1 MTSRHPHKNRRTLI
15 GFSDPHSH
23 ETGGLLCMSTLVPLK
38 VELPPGVAHVA
49 EQSSGR
55 WLSTPLEPVAGEAND
70 GQRLVAREL
79 SLPPKGRRSLAIALR
94 MVGGHERAPTV
105 RAWAAM
111 PQDAFWGATEATVST
126 IKVILTHEC

>member
-1 MTSRHPHKNRRTLI
+1 MTLI
-15 GFSDPHSH
+15 V
-23 ETGGLLCMSTLVPLK
+23 STLVPPLK
-38 VELPPGVAHVA
+38 VDLPPGVAHVA

-55 WLSTPLEPVAGEAND
+55 WLSAPLEPVAGEAND

-79 SLPPKGRRSLAIALR
+79 SLPPKGRRALAIALR

-105 RAWAAM
+105 RAWAAI
-111 PQDAFWGATEATVST
+111 PQDPFRGATEATVST